1 MTVLEIIIVVLALA
15 VLVLG
20 TGGYIAMTR
29 RTQGREH
36 KLLEQLESADRELAR
51 AHAADK
57 GWDRATL
64 EAAARSAAEERFGA
78 GAVKDLKLVQ
88 VIDKPGTDA
97 DQAVF
102 HVEAADGEHSITL
115 GRTAGVWG
123 PAPG

>member
-1 MTVLEIIIVVLALA
+1 MTVLEIILIVLAIA

-29 RTQGREH
+29 RTQARDK
-36 KLLEQLESADRELAR
+36 KLLEQLAQADRELAQ

-57 GWDRATL
+57 GWDRTTL
-64 EAAARSAAEERFGA
+64 ETAARSAAEERFGT
-78 GAVKDLKLVQ
+78 GAVQGLKLVQ
-88 VIDKPGTDA
+88 VIDMPGTDA

-102 HVEAADGEHSITL
+102 HVETPDGEQVVTL

-123 PAPG
+123 PA